1 MLNAELE
8 RVRNQIAELKIEEA
22 LLTKMLRR
30 MGDNNAKKPPTNRA
44 LGVKSAVLNFAF
56 EAGGEGV
63 TTEEM
68 RDAVERTIPEVA
80 KDTVRSVLSRLKSD
94 GALAF
99 VRGRYYVKEFVPQGE
114 DGPNVTP
121 LRSGQ

>member
-1 MLNAELE
+1 
-8 RVRNQIAELKIEEA
+8 
-22 LLTKMLRR
+22 
-30 MGDNNAKKPPTNRA
+30 MGSSLIGQYFSRLV

-56 EAGGEGV
+56 EASGDGV

-68 RDAVERTIPEVA
+68 RDAVERAIPEVA

-99 VRGRYYVKEFVPQGE
+99 VRGRYYVKEFAPQEE
-114 DGPNVTP
+114 DRPNVTP
-121 LRSGQ
+121 LRSG